1 MKIPGGEMKRGA
13 EEAHM
18 KRSKD
23 TMYRGAIRIPFSV
36 LFLAFIVLGAF
47 TVSARS
53 SDEEAV
59 QNFLEL
65 RRLHAEWGENVFGK
79 GPYYRRVLYYY
90 LVDKIGEEIMT
101 DYTYLLISPE
111 SIYRREVRCTLSYG
125 RWLEITGDIDV
136 AGVKRIIGDDIQ
148 ALKRW
153 WRSRRLLAVRGRIVR
168 FRIADD
174 EWGKRVILHLK
185 NIRLEELSSSPPQ

>member
-1 MKIPGGEMKRGA
+1 MRRGNGQV
-13 EEAHM
+13 HM
-18 KRSKD
+18 KCSKD
-23 TMYRGAIRIPFSV
+23 TIYRRVIRIPPSMI
-36 LFLAFIVLGAF
+36 FLAFIFLGAV
-47 TVSARS
+47 TVFARS
-53 SDEEAV
+53 SDEKAV

-65 RRLHAEWGENVFGK
+65 QRLHTEWGENVFGK

-101 DYTYLLISPE
+101 DYNYLLISPE

-125 RWLEITGDIDV
+125 RWLEIVGVIDV
-136 AGVKRIIGDDIQ
+136 ESVKRIIGDDIQ

-153 WRSRRLLAVRGRIVR
+153 WRSRRLLAIRGRIVR